1 MDHPLDLSS
10 QTDMDSCKQYQND
23 MVRDEDAVC
32 QFQNCSCPKKHLTIL
47 ESPKVITQNKKNNTT
62 LCYAASG
69 CSSQIPPIECGNTNN
84 YKRNRM
90 SPDTDSE
97 NRFHPKRRKMERG
110 KQTLGKSSSETDLQS
125 HCSFAVDQQLTD
137 HQQSYTQTYSSSQE
151 NWGREQHIRHDE
163 DVYNKNREMEHSVYF
178 DNPMANI
185 WRNKD
190 ADQDPHHQQQRER
203 SKTVSHIQR
212 LPKKRAYVRN
222 FSTESNGNK
231 STLTN
236 GATNG
241 TSRRQLPSNNSK
253 SESTQSCDKR
263 SQFYQSEANDSS
275 SVSSDDSNITD
286 NDKVPVKARE
296 MTEKEKAY
304 LLLKADIMKEID
316 NDKDKEED
324 VTTFRKKLFQRAMG
338 AAGLTCGPSKPQKT
352 LENKEKEE
360 PLSESPGEGRITA
373 LDYLMSRKLLE
384 TEDKAFKPRNH
395 HIHQIINGE
404 KPGRLCLMDIVEL
417 QVEVGLA

>member
-1 MDHPLDLSS
+1 MEHPLDLSS
-10 QTDMDSCKQYQND
+10 QTDMDVSKQYQNNMD
-23 MVRDEDAVC
+23 RDEDTVC

-47 ESPKVITQNKKNNTT
+47 ESPKVSSQNKKVTNFS
-62 LCYAASG
+62 YGSSG
-69 CSSQIPPIECGNTNN
+69 CSSQIPPMECGSTNN
-84 YKRNRM
+84 YKRSRM
-90 SPDTDSE
+90 SPDTV
-97 NRFHPKRRKMERG
+97 NANNKFHPKRRKIERV

-125 HCSFAVDQQLTD
+125 HCSYAVDQQMAD
-137 HQQSYTQTYSSSQE
+137 PQQSYGHTYSSSQG
-151 NWGREQHIRHDE
+151 NWDRDNDDRNHE
-163 DVYNKNREMEHSVYF
+163 DVYNKNREIEHSVYF

-190 ADQDPHHQQQRER
+190 ADQQQQQRER
-203 SKTVSHIQR
+203 SKTVSHIER

-222 FSTESNGNK
+222 FSVENNGHKNT
-231 STLTN
+231 STN
-236 GATNG
+236 CATNG

-253 SESTQSCDKR
+253 SESAQSRDKR

-275 SVSSDDSNITD
+275 SVSSDDSIILD
-286 NDKVPVKARE
+286 NDKAPGKARE

-304 LLLKADIMKEID
+304 ILLKADIMKEID

-324 VTTFRKKLFQRAMG
+324 VSSFRKKLFQRAMG
-338 AAGLTCGPSKPQKT
+338 AAGLTCGPRKPQKT

-360 PLSESPGEGRITA
+360 PSSESPGEGRITA